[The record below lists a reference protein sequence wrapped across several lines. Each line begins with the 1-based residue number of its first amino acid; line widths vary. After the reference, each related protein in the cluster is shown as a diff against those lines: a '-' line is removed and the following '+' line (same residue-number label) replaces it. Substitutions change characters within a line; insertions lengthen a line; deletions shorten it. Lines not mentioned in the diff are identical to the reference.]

1 MAKNV
6 TIELDTRVLDALIRN
21 LDGNVE
27 EAVQK
32 AAFAIEG
39 RAKVKSPVDTG
50 ANRASIAVS
59 MKRTPPSVQRFS
71 GVNYVELPTPQDN
84 HTAYVGPTTDYAA
97 GLELG
102 TSRRAATP
110 YLLPAVRETEAE
122 FRKLLGEAVTD
133 GK

>member
-27 EAVQK
+27 EAVAK
-32 AAFAIEG
+32 AAFAVEG
-39 RAKVKSPVDTG
+39 RAKLKSPIDTG

-59 MKRTPPSVQRFS
+59 MNRKAPNVQRFA
-71 GVNYVELPTPQDN
+71 GVNYVELPTPSDN
-84 HTAYVGPTTDYAA
+84 HTAYVGPTTEYGAS
-97 GLELG
+97 LELG

-122 FRKLLGEAVTD
+122 FRKMLGEAVTD